1 MKWHLQVSVDQKSS
15 FHKLS
20 HKDFLVSIGSCFSEH
35 MGSALKDRGW
45 RVAGNPFG
53 ILYNPF
59 SILAALDMII
69 SGRQYKKEDLLE
81 YEGRYL
87 SLDHHGSFSHADP
100 EVVLQRINSS
110 LDNARDYLAK
120 ASTLIITFGTA
131 YYFSWKEDGRV
142 VGNNHKIPA
151 TQFVRHRASISAIK
165 ETYSSLVDRLRQFN
179 DSLQVIF
186 TISPVRHWK
195 NGAADD
201 HWSKSILTCAVR
213 ELVEHEEDL
222 HYFPSFEILM
232 DELRDHRFYEADLL
246 HPNQQA
252 VDYIWSAFSNAC
264 IDEESQKTGD
274 EVIKIRRRLEHR
286 ILDDSDP
293 RAAQFKADTRALVSS
308 LKVRYPYLEL

>member
-35 MGSALKDRGW
+35 MASTLEDRGW

-59 SILAALDMII
+59 SIEAALNRII
-69 SGRQYKKEDLLE
+69 SGQHYKEDDLLE

-87 SLDHHGSFSHADP
+87 SLDHHGSFSNADP
-100 EVVLQRINSS
+100 ELVLERINTS
-110 LDNARDYLAK
+110 LDEARNYLEK

-131 YYFSWKEDGRV
+131 YYFSWKEDGRI

-151 TQFVRHRASISAIK
+151 AQFTRHRASINSIIK
-165 ETYSSLVDRLRQFN
+165 TYSLLIDRLRQFS

-186 TISPVRHWK
+186 TVSPVRHWK

-201 HWSKSILTCAVR
+201 HWSKSILTCAIR
-213 ELVEHEEDL
+213 ELVEHGENL

-252 VDYIWSAFSNAC
+252 VDYIWNAFSNAC
-264 IDEESQKTGD
+264 IDDESQKRGD

-293 RAAQFKADTRALVSS
+293 SAAQFKSDTRELVSS
-308 LKVRYPYLEL
+308 LKEKYPYVEL